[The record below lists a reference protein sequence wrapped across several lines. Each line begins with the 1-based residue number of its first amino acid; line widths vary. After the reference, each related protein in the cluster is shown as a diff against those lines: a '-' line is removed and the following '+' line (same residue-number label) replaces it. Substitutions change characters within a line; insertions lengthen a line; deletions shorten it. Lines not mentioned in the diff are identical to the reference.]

1 MTSKNTSKF
10 LAEEQQTIT
19 IARAFVYPVTPD
31 VAGGVR
37 ERLRERPR
45 PRPHAPRWRRVV
57 AVAAALLLVLAGL
70 MAVPQVRAAVLEW
83 LQIGA
88 IRIFITQ
95 PDATL
100 EPLPTPVATPNL
112 AQLGVQMTLAE
123 AQAEA
128 DFIIRLPSVLGEPDG
143 VYLRQV
149 NGPETV
155 SLLWFDAAAP
165 EQIHAM
171 LWQIGV
177 PSFAAKWV
185 YANQMQELSVNGTPA
200 FGLTG
205 THPLQLLEDELYPPR
220 LVTNTVLIW
229 QENEMTYRLEGDFT
243 LEEAVQIAESLE

>member
-1 MTSKNTSKF
+1 
-10 LAEEQQTIT
+10 
-19 IARAFVYPVTPD
+19 
-31 VAGGVR
+31 
-37 ERLRERPR
+37 
-45 PRPHAPRWRRVV
+45 
-57 AVAAALLLVLAGL
+57 
-70 MAVPQVRAAVLEW
+70 
-83 LQIGA
+83 
-88 IRIFITQ
+88 
-95 PDATL
+95 
-100 EPLPTPVATPNL
+100 
-112 AQLGVQMTLAE
+112 MTLAE

-128 DFIIRLPSVLGEPDG
+128 DFIIRLPSALSKPDV

-177 PSFAAKWV
+177 PGFAAKWV
-185 YANQMQELSVNGTPA
+185 YADQMRELTVNGEPA

-205 THPLQLLEDELYPPR
+205 PHSVQLLEDKVYPPR

-243 LEEAVQIAESLE
+243 LQEAVRIAESLE